1 MLFFVKKSEKVW
13 FKCVSGCIQNKTF
26 IGIMTLFETRR
37 DVVSARKFVT
47 KMKMIHKLILILGVR
62 RYVHALVY
70 DTWTKRKRRRKGK
83 KKRKRKTTTSSLSK
97 YRGKSGPVEGID
109 SFLFTYGFKS

>member
-1 MLFFVKKSEKVW
+1 
-13 FKCVSGCIQNKTF
+13 
-26 IGIMTLFETRR
+26 MTLFETRR
-37 DVVSARKFVT
+37 DVVSARKFAT

-62 RYVHALVY
+62 RYVHALFY

-83 KKRKRKTTTSSLSK
+83 IKRKTTTSSLSK

-109 SFLFTYGFKS
+109 SILFTYGFKS